1 MNLYKGYCTQI
12 YGTCQVSEKKQI
24 NIDQLVRQYRHLHD
38 EGYGIDDR
46 VTKLAELYYK
56 SRVLPVQVID
66 NLFGQEHS
74 DNIKNL
80 ILDYEKKNPVGM
92 KSNVKAWA
100 SDYHTHLQTDIFSN
114 YLNLILQYS
123 QNLYNK
129 LFSTE
134 EILEIGEFWVAH
146 YRKGDYTIKH
156 NHGNLLDGF
165 VISGCYYAYVEEN
178 SSPIIFDGQ
187 TPVYPKNDSLILFS
201 PQTNHEVPPT
211 DGERIIMS
219 FNIRK
224 TKETQLTI
232 EEQNQVK
239 NFIMNDQ

>member
-1 MNLYKGYCTQI
+1 M
-12 YGTCQVSEKKQI
+12 SEKKQI
-24 NIDQLVRQYRHLHD
+24 NIDQIVQQYTHLYD
-38 EGYGIDDR
+38 EGYLNSD
-46 VTKLAELYYK
+46 KLAKLANLYNK
-56 SRVLPVQVID
+56 SNLLPTSMTT
-66 NLFGQEHS
+66 NLFGKDRSNH
-74 DNIKNL
+74 IKDL
-80 ILDYEKKNPVGM
+80 IIDYEKKNPVGM

-134 EILEIGEFWVAH
+134 EILEIGEFWIAH
-146 YRKGDYTIKH
+146 YRKGDFTVRH

-165 VISGCYYAYVEEN
+165 VISGCYYAYVEDN
-178 SSPIIFDGQ
+178 ASPIIFDGQ
-187 TPVYPKNDSLILFS
+187 KPVYPKNDSLVLFS
-201 PQTNHEVPPT
+201 PQTEHEVPPT

-224 TKETQLTI
+224 TMKTQLTM

-239 NFIMNDQ
+239 NFISNQ

>member
-1 MNLYKGYCTQI
+1 LNLYKGYCTQI

-24 NIDQLVRQYRHLHD
+24 NIDQIVQQYTYLHK
-38 EGYGIDDR
+38 EGYPIDDK
-46 VTKLAELYYK
+46 VTKLANLYKKVNY
-56 SRVLPVQVID
+56 LPTSVTT
-66 NLFGQEHS
+66 NLFGKDRSNH
-74 DNIKNL
+74 IKSL
-80 ILDYEKKNPVGM
+80 IFNYEKENPVGM

-146 YRKGDYTIKH
+146 YRRGEFTVKH
-156 NHGNLLDGF
+156 NHGNLLDDF
-165 VISGCYYAYVEEN
+165 IISGCYYAYVEDN
-178 SSPIIFDGQ
+178 ASPIIFDGQ
-187 TPVYPKNDSLILFS
+187 KPVHPKNDSLVLFS
-201 PQTNHEVPPT
+201 PQTEHEVPPT

-224 TKETQLTI
+224 TKKTQLTTD
-232 EEQNQVK
+232 EYKNLA
-239 NFIMNDQ
+239 NFISNM